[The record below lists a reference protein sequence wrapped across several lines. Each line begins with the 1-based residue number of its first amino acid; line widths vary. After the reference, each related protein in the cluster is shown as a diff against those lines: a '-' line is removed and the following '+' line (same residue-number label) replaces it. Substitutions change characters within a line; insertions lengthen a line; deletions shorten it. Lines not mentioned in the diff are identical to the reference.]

1 MFIFASLFGTT
12 PSGRHIN
19 KDAELAFICG
29 YRNLA
34 NSKLCRGN
42 AMVIVPGFGMYCSIQ
57 YIVPKAW
64 ADALLILHSW
74 AMREPLQAG

>member
-34 NSKLCRGN
+34 NSNYDAITQWSSSLILVCIVQFNISYQKRGLMHCLSFVMGN
-42 AMVIVPGFGMYCSIQ
+42 ARASI
-57 YIVPKAW
+57 
-64 ADALLILHSW
+64 
-74 AMREPLQAG
+74 AG